1 MKKTFLI
8 ILISTISVFLNAE
21 TYYLTLDK
29 SIEIAKQKS
38 FGIRNLKEDV
48 KIAEYNL
55 KSATSSIK
63 THVDLNLVTP
73 NYEQTVKQLNDG
85 TGLRPVDV
93 LNYGSTLTIRQPL
106 ITNGSIYVEGGL
118 SGKEDYD
125 PEQKYNRLSWLEG
138 RIGYSQ
144 PIDAL
149 YGYNRIKSELKL
161 AKLAYERTSK
171 ALKQEELN
179 LEYEVSRYYYGL
191 LQAQKSTEISL
202 LDLERQ
208 TEANTIAQ
216 NKFTAGLIREVEALQ
231 TEVDLADAQN
241 TYEMSLVN
249 FKSQILDF
257 NQFIGLDLNDSIV
270 LSDKLEYSV
279 IIIDSDKAV
288 ELALANRYE
297 IRDNEI
303 SIEQQKL
310 SVKQQKSQGLPRG
323 NLNASIEK
331 IGTSSEKFGDID
343 IPGSIKNSYNSFMDS
358 RKPKLNVGLTV
369 RVPIID
375 WGENRALVR
384 AAETR
389 LKKNILTQENNII
402 SIEKE
407 IRNLVAELNN
417 NLKRLQLLEKNVNI
431 AERSFDITR
440 QRFSDGDIDSQSLA
454 LERNRLNNAYRGH
467 LSAYIAYQL
476 NLSDIMRKTLYDFRT
491 DNPVK

>member
-1 MKKTFLI
+1 MKKIFFI
-8 ILISTISVFLNAE
+8 ILISTISVFLKAE

-38 FGIRNLKEDV
+38 FSIRNLKEDV

-55 KSATSSIK
+55 KSATSSMK
-63 THVDLNLVTP
+63 THVDLNLVSP
-73 NYEQTVKQLNDG
+73 NYESTVKQLTDTVG
-85 TGLRPVDV
+85 FRTFET
-93 LNYGSTLTIRQPL
+93 LNYGSTLIIRQPL
-106 ITNGSIYVEGGL
+106 FTNGNIYVRGNL
-118 SGKEDYD
+118 SGTEDYS
-125 PEQKYNRLSWLEG
+125 EKNRLSFLSG
-138 RIGYSQ
+138 RIGFSQ

-191 LQAQKSTEISL
+191 LQAQKSTEISH

-270 LSDKLEYSV
+270 LSDKLEYTV
-279 IIIDSDKAV
+279 IIVDSDKAV
-288 ELALANRYE
+288 ELALANRFE
-297 IRDNEI
+297 VRDNEI
-303 SIEQQKL
+303 TIEQQKISL
-310 SVKQQKSQGLPRG
+310 KQQKSRGLPTG
-323 NLNASIEK
+323 TFDANIEK
-331 IGTSSEKFGDID
+331 IGTSVNKFVDVD
-343 IPGSIKNSYNSFMDS
+343 IPGSIRNSYDNFVA
-358 RKPKLNVGLTV
+358 RTPGFNVGFSVSIPL
-369 RVPIID
+369 ID

-389 LKKNILTQENNII
+389 LKKSILTQENNLI

-407 IRNLVAELNN
+407 IRSLVAELNN
-417 NLKRLQLLEKNVNI
+417 NLKRLQLLEKNVSI
-431 AERSFDITR
+431 AEKSFDITR

>member
-1 MKKTFLI
+1 MKKIFFI
-8 ILISTISVFLNAE
+8 ILISTISVFLKAE

-38 FGIRNLKEDV
+38 FGVRNLKEDV

-63 THVDLNLVTP
+63 THVDLNLVSP
-73 NYEQTVKQLNDG
+73 NYVQTVRQLTD
-85 TGLRPVDV
+85 TIDFKTFETLD
-93 LNYGSTLTIRQPL
+93 YGSTLIIRQPL
-106 ITNGSIYVEGGL
+106 ITNGNIYVRGNL
-118 SGKEDYD
+118 SGTEDYTH
-125 PEQKYNRLSWLEG
+125 QNRLSSISG
-138 RIGYSQ
+138 RIGFSQ

-208 TEANTIAQ
+208 TEANKIAQ

-257 NQFIGLDLNDSIV
+257 NQFIGLELNDSIV
-270 LSDKLEYSV
+270 LNDELEYSV
-279 IIIDSDKAV
+279 IIIDSEKAV
-288 ELALANRYE
+288 ELALANRFE

-310 SVKQQKSQGLPRG
+310 SVKQQKSRGLPTG
-323 NLNASIEK
+323 TFDANIEK
-331 IGTSSEKFGDID
+331 IGTSTNKIVDID
-343 IPGSIKNSYNSFMDS
+343 IPGSIRNSYDNLME
-358 RKPKLNVGLTV
+358 RKPGFNVGFTV
-369 RVPIID
+369 SIPIID

-389 LKKNILTQENNII
+389 LKKNILVQENNLI